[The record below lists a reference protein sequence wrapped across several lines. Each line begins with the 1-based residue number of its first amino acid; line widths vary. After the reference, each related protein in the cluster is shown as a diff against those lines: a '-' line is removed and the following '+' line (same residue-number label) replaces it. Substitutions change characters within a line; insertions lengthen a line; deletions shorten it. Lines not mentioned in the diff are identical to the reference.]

1 MLWSIQNFDSK
12 QPPPSSEK
20 APTTYE
26 YRDTRSAFGGSFER
40 IMQFQATDTQPFFMR
55 FGFFAAP
62 FMHPILAMGSVS
74 GKVYLWDL
82 YMIEKFGRGA
92 GTTSCIEKGTPVDPG
107 IGSVGGNSANSGG
120 RTLHGKVT
128 IKKDDLSEL
137 FGTIKP
143 HHVLEIP
150 KVKSTIRHIGF
161 SPDGVYMV
169 VVGEN
174 SNITICRR

>member
-1 MLWSIQNFDSK
+1 
-12 QPPPSSEK
+12 
-20 APTTYE
+20 
-26 YRDTRSAFGGSFER
+26 
-40 IMQFQATDTQPFFMR
+40 MQFQATDTQPFFMR

-82 YMIEKFGRGA
+82 VMTEKFGRGA
-92 GTTSCIEKGTPVDPG
+92 GMPSASTEARDISTAPSTPG
-107 IGSVGGNSANSGG
+107 NGGSMGSAGGSGG
-120 RTLHGKVT
+120 GRGTHGRMTV
-128 IKKDDLSEL
+128 KKDDLSEL

-161 SPDGVYMV
+161 SPDGVHMV
-169 VVGEN
+169 AVGEN